1 MAQTQTV
8 SISPGEHLN
17 RTHSDPHI
25 LARLAKEQNEASIKM
40 KVEQMIFSG
49 NGNRSGLTD
58 NITVTQYKNSHHQMI
73 IRLKLNCT
81 ALQILFN
88 VSVQSP
94 FESNIEI
101 FLECQPQLHKL
112 PSEDRQDQNQA
123 KDLVDQLSDN
133 ELMPDRKFISAFIHQ
148 Y

>member
-8 SISPGEHLN
+8 SKIHLEN
-17 RTHSDPHI
+17 TIEIIHSDPLI

-58 NITVTQYKNSHHQMI
+58 NITVTHHKNSHHQMI

-81 ALQILFN
+81 ALQLLFN
-88 VSVQSP
+88 VSVQSQ
-94 FESNIEI
+94 FQTKMKI
-101 FLECQPQLHKL
+101 F
-112 PSEDRQDQNQA
+112 
-123 KDLVDQLSDN
+123 
-133 ELMPDRKFISAFIHQ
+133 
-148 Y
+148 

>member
-1 MAQTQTV
+1 
-8 SISPGEHLN
+8 
-17 RTHSDPHI
+17 
-25 LARLAKEQNEASIKM
+25 M

-94 FESNIEI
+94 FESNIEL

-133 ELMPDRKFISAFIHQ
+133 ELMPDLPPRKPPSTQLDNALLVICGNSTLKIVPESR
-148 Y
+148 

>member
-1 MAQTQTV
+1 
-8 SISPGEHLN
+8 
-17 RTHSDPHI
+17 
-25 LARLAKEQNEASIKM
+25 M

-94 FESNIEI
+94 FESNIEL

-133 ELMPDRKFISAFIHQ
+133 ELMPDRKFISAFSDQ
-148 Y
+148 YLCKYLVPPRKPPSTQLDNAVLVICGNSTLKTVPESR